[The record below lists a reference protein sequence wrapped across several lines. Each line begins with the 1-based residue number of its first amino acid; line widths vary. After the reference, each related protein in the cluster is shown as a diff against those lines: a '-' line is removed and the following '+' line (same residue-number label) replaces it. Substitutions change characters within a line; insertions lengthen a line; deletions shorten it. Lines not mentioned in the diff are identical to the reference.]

1 MAQNAW
7 IEVDFKGLDNTIHKL
22 QKIKSDVE
30 TDLEV
35 IMLQAAFILEAE
47 VKKQITNMG
56 LVDTGTLRASVFSF
70 VRNKFGFVDGVVATP
85 MEYAPF
91 VEYGTGQRGAESGHP
106 NKPAWYK
113 YGDSPGIQAY
123 KFMHTAWENAKYKII
138 AYVQREIRKLV
149 EFDVGFTTGFRI

>member
-7 IEVDFKGLDNTIHKL
+7 IEVDFKGLDGAIRQI

-30 TDLEV
+30 TELEV

-47 VKKQITNMG
+47 IRKQIINMG
-56 LVDTGTLRASVFSF
+56 LVDTGTLKTSVHSF
-70 VRNKFGFVDGVVATP
+70 VRSKFGFVDGVAGTN

-91 VEYGTGQRGAESGHP
+91 LEYGTGHRGAESGHP
-106 NKPAWYK
+106 YKPVWYK

-123 KFMHTAWENAKYKII
+123 KFMHTAWENTKYKII
-138 AYVQREIRKLV
+138 AYVKREIRKLV
-149 EFDVGFTTGFRI
+149 SFDVEFTTGFRI